1 MTMNP
6 PSSERARLLRALL
19 LSGLVGLV
27 SLGVTIGSSTARLN
41 DSATARWNG
50 STRVACTPT
59 NPYPATLSAP
69 ATMPDVWWRFNT
81 LTGAT
86 TVNDM
91 SGHGNNGTVVNAGLT
106 FGTAN
111 AGLIPCDST
120 YAMRQPG
127 NATSTGF
134 VATPTVRPAPTSYT
148 IATFVRSNSLRGGR
162 ILGFGSSA
170 TAGSATH
177 DRALLF
183 DRSGRPVFHVRTS
196 TGNLLLAGPN
206 RVTDNLVHQLVATFS
221 GSVAKLY
228 VDGSLVATSLP
239 ITPLAPYPGYWRA
252 GWDQNIAAL
261 IPTSRNQANTRQDE
275 VAIWEGRVLS
285 DAEIA
290 GLWASNHW

>member
-1 MTMNP
+1 MRR
-6 PSSERARLLRALL
+6 SSDRTRLLRSAGVVALVAL
-19 LSGLVGLV
+19 ASVGTV
-27 SLGVTIGSSTARLN
+27 VGSSSAKLS
-41 DSATARWNG
+41 DSAKATWGGTTRTAC
-50 STRVACTPT
+50 SPT
-59 NPYPATLSAP
+59 NPFPATLSAP
-69 ATMPDVWWRFNT
+69 ATMPSLWWRFNT

-86 TVNDM
+86 TVNDL
-91 SGHGNNGTVVNAGLT
+91 SGHGNNGTVVNTGLT

-127 NATSTGF
+127 AAGSTGF

-148 IATFVRSNSLRGGR
+148 ISTWVRSGSLTGGR
-162 ILGFGSSA
+162 IIGFGSSA

-177 DRALLF
+177 DRALLL

-196 TGNLLLAGPN
+196 TGNLLLTGPS
-206 RVTDNLVHQLVATFS
+206 RVTDNVLHWLAASFN

-228 VDGSLVATSLP
+228 VDGALVATSLP
-239 ITPLAPYPGYWRA
+239 VTPAASYPGYWRA
-252 GWDQNIAAL
+252 GWDQNVATL

-285 DAEIA
+285 GAEIS
-290 GLWASNHW
+290 GLWRSNHW

>member
-1 MTMNP
+1 MRR
-6 PSSERARLLRALL
+6 SSDRNRLLRSAGVVALVAL
-19 LSGLVGLV
+19 ASVGTV
-27 SLGVTIGSSTARLN
+27 VGSSSAKLS
-41 DSATARWNG
+41 DSATATWG
-50 STRVACTPT
+50 GTTRTACSPT
-59 NPYPATLSAP
+59 NPFPATLSAP
-69 ATMPDVWWRFNT
+69 ARMPSLWWRFNT

-86 TVNDM
+86 TVNDL
-91 SGHGNNGTVVNAGLT
+91 SGNGNNGTVVNTGLT

-127 NATSTGF
+127 AAASTGF
-134 VATPTVRPAPTSYT
+134 VATPTVRTAPTSYT
-148 IATFVRSNSLRGGR
+148 ISTWVRSGSLTGGR
-162 ILGFGSSA
+162 VLGFGSSA

-196 TGNLLLAGPN
+196 TGNLLLTGPS
-206 RVTDNLVHQLVATFS
+206 RVTDNVLHWLAASFD

-228 VDGSLVATSLP
+228 VDGALVATSLP
-239 ITPLAPYPGYWRA
+239 VTPAAAYPGYWRA
-252 GWDQNIAAL
+252 GWDQNVATL

-285 DAEIA
+285 GSEIST
-290 GLWASNHW
+290 LWGSNHW

>member
-1 MTMNP
+1 MRRSCDRT
-6 PSSERARLLRALL
+6 RLLRAAAVTA
-19 LSGLVGLV
+19 LVGLV
-27 SLGVTIGSSTARLN
+27 SVGAVVGSSSAKFVDT
-41 DSATARWNG
+41 ATATWG
-50 STRVACTPT
+50 GTTRTACSPT
-59 NPYPATLSAP
+59 NPFPATLSAP
-69 ATMPDVWWRFNT
+69 ATMPTLWWRFNT

-91 SGHGNNGTVVNAGLT
+91 SGNGNNGTVRNTGLT

-127 NATSTGF
+127 AATSTGF
-134 VATPTVRPAPTSYT
+134 VATPTVRTSPTSYT
-148 IATFVRSNSLRGGR
+148 ISTWIRSGSLTGGR
-162 ILGFGSSA
+162 VLGFGSSA
-170 TAGSATH
+170 TAGSTTH

-196 TGNLLLAGPN
+196 TGNLLLAGPS
-206 RVTDNLVHQLVATFS
+206 RVTDNVLHWLTATFD

-228 VDGSLVATSLP
+228 VDGTLVATSLP
-239 ITPLAPYPGYWRA
+239 VTPAAAYPGYWRA
-252 GWDQNIAAL
+252 GWDQNVATL

-285 DAEIA
+285 GAEIRS
-290 GLWASNHW
+290 LWRSNHW